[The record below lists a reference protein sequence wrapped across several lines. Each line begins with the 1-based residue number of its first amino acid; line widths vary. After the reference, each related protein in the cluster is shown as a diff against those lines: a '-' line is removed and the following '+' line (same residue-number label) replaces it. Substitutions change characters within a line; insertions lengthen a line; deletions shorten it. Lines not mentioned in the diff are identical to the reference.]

1 MPRRP
6 GVDPEFR
13 RVFNLVSLIA
23 LLAFFLHHFY
33 FCFVARSAISASYPN
48 HPELGMFKSML
59 GPIGMVILLASFRS
73 IEVIHRLPDIERTRI
88 QLHYRMQL
96 ALALVFA
103 AAFVG
108 VLFWSGTA

>member
-1 MPRRP
+1 MSAR
-6 GVDPEFR
+6 EFH
-13 RVFNLVSLIA
+13 RVFDLVPLIA
-23 LLAFFLHHFY
+23 LLAFFLHHLY

-48 HPELGMFKSML
+48 HPELGMFRSMF

-108 VLFWSGTA
+108 VLSSSRMA

>member
-1 MPRRP
+1 MF
-6 GVDPEFR
+6 D
-13 RVFNLVSLIA
+13 LVPLIA
-23 LLAFFLHHFY
+23 LLAFFLHHLY

-48 HPELGMFKSML
+48 HPELGMFRSMF

-73 IEVIHRLPDIERTRI
+73 IEVVHWLPDIERTRI

-108 VLFWSGTA
+108 VLFWSRTA

>member
-1 MPRRP
+1 MF
-6 GVDPEFR
+6 D
-13 RVFNLVSLIA
+13 LVPLIA
-23 LLAFFLHHFY
+23 LLAFVLHHLY

-59 GPIGMVILLASFRS
+59 GPIGMVILLACFLS

-103 AAFVG
+103 AAFVL
-108 VLFWSGTA
+108 VLFSSRMV

>member
-33 FCFVARSAISASYPN
+33 FCFVARSAISA
-48 HPELGMFKSML
+48 L
-59 GPIGMVILLASFRS
+59 
-73 IEVIHRLPDIERTRI
+73 
-88 QLHYRMQL
+88 
-96 ALALVFA
+96 
-103 AAFVG
+103 
-108 VLFWSGTA
+108 